1 MARRLTKSQRAKL
14 DMLKKALES
23 SWDEMDKKSRR
34 LVAIND
40 DPESK
45 DSWMEAIESLAYA
58 GVDYHKNHDAVFA
71 YSEELEAK
79 GVDPKY
85 LL

>member
-1 MARRLTKSQRAKL
+1 MARRLTKSQEAKL
-14 DMLKKALES
+14 DMLKKALEN

-45 DSWMEAIESLAYA
+45 DWWFEAIESLAYA
-58 GVDYHKNHDAVFA
+58 GADYHRNHDAVFA
-71 YSEELEAK
+71 YSHELEAK

-85 LL
+85 L

>member
-1 MARRLTKSQRAKL
+1 MAKQLTKAQEARL
-14 DMLKKALES
+14 DRLRKALES

-40 DPESK
+40 DLESE
-45 DSWMEAIESLAYA
+45 DSWIEAIASLAYA
-58 GVDYHKNHDAVFA
+58 GVDYHTNHDAVFA
-71 YSEELEAK
+71 YTDELEAK

-85 LL
+85 L

>member
-1 MARRLTKSQRAKL
+1 MARRLTKSQEAKL
-14 DMLKKALES
+14 DRLKKALES
-23 SWDEMDKKSRR
+23 SWDEMDKKSHR

-45 DSWMEAIESLAYA
+45 DSWIEAIESLAYA
-58 GVDYHKNHDAVFA
+58 GGDYHKNQDAVYA
-71 YSEELEAK
+71 YRGELEAK

-85 LL
+85 LP